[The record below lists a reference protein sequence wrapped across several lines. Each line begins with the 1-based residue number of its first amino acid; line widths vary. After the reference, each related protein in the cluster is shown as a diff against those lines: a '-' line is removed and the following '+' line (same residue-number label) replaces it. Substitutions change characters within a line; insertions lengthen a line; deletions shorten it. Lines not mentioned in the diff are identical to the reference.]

1 MPKIRLTKNELKL
14 QKDALRRFQRYLPM
28 LQLKKKQ
35 LQLEIIKVHQAIREV
50 GKNIE
55 NLRNVVIQWVDV
67 FAQGFPVGDKFRL
80 KEIKT
85 GQDNIA
91 GLDLPKYLGVEFEEE
106 EYDLLRTPFWVDKGI
121 EVIKKMIAY
130 KSELLVY
137 RKQIDILKEELRIA
151 TQRVN
156 LFEKVK
162 IPEAKENIR
171 VIQIYLGELKTAEVV
186 RGKIAKAKL
195 EEKRKLVAYDS

>member
-67 FAQGFPVGDKFRL
+67 FAQGFPVGEKFRL

-91 GLDLPKYLGVEFEEE
+91 GLDLPKYLGVEFEQE
-106 EYDLLRTPFWVDKGI
+106 EYDLLRTPLWVDKGI

-162 IPEAKENIR
+162 IPEARENIR